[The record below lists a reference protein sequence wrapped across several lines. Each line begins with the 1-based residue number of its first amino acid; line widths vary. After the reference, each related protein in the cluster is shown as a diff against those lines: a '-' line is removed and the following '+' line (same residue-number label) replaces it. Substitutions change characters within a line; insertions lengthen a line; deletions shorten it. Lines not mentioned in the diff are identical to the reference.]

1 LKRLWND
8 VRQTGDGSVDDSL
21 FDLKADFDILEGIK
35 DIMEELS
42 MLSHV
47 EQQQKRA
54 LRSLDR
60 EEFSPQAAGI
70 LDKSS
75 HHGGSDTSKPFEVR
89 QLEGPI
95 VKFPPR
101 RASSPSSPSRQ
112 IFRLPKGSL
121 LRDEHSG
128 HETSGLERSPSLL
141 ELLQRADERDL
152 EFRSLVNKA
161 TATYKAVSSLRDISQ
176 CMS

>member
-1 LKRLWND
+1 MKGLWD
-8 VRQTGDGSVDDSL
+8 GVRRTRNRNVDDSL

-60 EEFSPQAAGI
+60 EEANPQAAGI

-75 HHGGSDTSKPFEVR
+75 HHGGSDTTKPFDGR
-89 QLEGPI
+89 QLEGPV
-95 VKFPPR
+95 VKFPSR
-101 RASSPSSPSRQ
+101 RASSASSPSRPV
-112 IFRLPKGSL
+112 FRLPKGGLS
-121 LRDEHSG
+121 RDEHTD
-128 HETSGLERSPSLL
+128 HETLDLKRSSGLS
-141 ELLQRADERDL
+141 ELLQRAEERDL
-152 EFRSLVNKA
+152 EFKSLVNKA
-161 TATYKAVSSLRDISQ
+161 TATYKAVSSLRKISQ